1 MRNCQTFLEWL
12 AFYIPTSKIWS
23 FQYLSCCVFLMTGSS
38 GYRVV
43 IHCGFDSLFLDDWW
57 WCAYFLWTYC
67 TFVFGEMSVQILCP
81 TFNWVIRL
89 LLLSFHSSLCI
100 LYTSS
105 LQVNDLQKFCPIL
118 WVVFS
123 FSCWYVLK
131 HISFDFDNVKF
142 ICFFFLCCA
151 SNVIYR
157 KPSPN
162 PRSWRCK
169 NML

>member
-1 MRNCQTFLEWL
+1 MFHAIISYLVNTC
-12 AFYIPTSKIWS
+12 Y
-23 FQYLSCCVFLMTGSS
+23 YLSDCRHLSGCEVVVSRSFDLHFSDGQWCCWPSFLVLISHLH
-38 GYRVV
+38 
-43 IHCGFDSLFLDDWW
+43 IC
-57 WCAYFLWTYC
+57 
-67 TFVFGEMSVQILCP
+67 FGEMSVQILCP

-131 HISFDFDNVKF
+131 HISFGLIMSSLSV
-142 ICFFFLCCA
+142 FFLCCA